1 MALVRMTCESCG
13 APLTQKEGMFRC
25 EHCGASYIRVADPT
39 FGADAEN
46 ISLGEF
52 EKMLEENSVV
62 FAVDRG
68 GSKEL
73 FDVDSEIVKGKLAFA
88 RARLRDG
95 AWADAVAALDGV
107 GQDVFAAERIRLLA
121 SVGAADETQ
130 LAAYSG
136 DLSALPEFENVKRL
150 ADERTRNAYE
160 RLADICRAN
169 AVAEEKIAKGM
180 ELVDAQAAES
190 ALVYAKEMLR
200 SYPAHAKAWG
210 LYIAAKCLADRSYD
224 PTRDIGFMCKCP
236 DYKRVYL
243 EDGFSP
249 RVLAPVAAERYAATE
264 GKRNAR
270 SAALKKY
277 VIGPVFAAAAV
288 AMGIAV
294 WKILEALGG

>member
-88 RARLRDG
+88 HARLRDG

-160 RLADICRAN
+160 RLADICRSN

-190 ALVYAKEMLR
+190 APKKIPRNLSEIMPKKKLRAIERFSRTREKEIR
-200 SYPAHAKAWG
+200 
-210 LYIAAKCLADRSYD
+210 AASL
-224 PTRDIGFMCKCP
+224 
-236 DYKRVYL
+236 
-243 EDGFSP
+243 P
-249 RVLAPVAAERYAATE
+249 RAGTA
-264 GKRNAR
+264 N
-270 SAALKKY
+270 S
-277 VIGPVFAAAAV
+277 F
-288 AMGIAV
+288 
-294 WKILEALGG
+294 